1 MSEIEPKKRTNLD
14 ASACL
19 KCFLGCGRRLANFE
33 TGVHCIEIAD
43 LASKSRISTVARDSI
58 SAKELNH
65 SQKVQLALKGL
76 TATRKIRV
84 FPKNSYCNSWNTGEK
99 RSRRKRRPQKGYP
112 FFDILFRDPFIV
124 ASVGEKLEP
133 SWPHIFSCD
142 AR

>member
-33 TGVHCIEIAD
+33 TGVHYIEIAD
-43 LASKSRISTVARDSI
+43 LAGRSRISTVARDSI

-76 TATRKIRV
+76 TATRKIGV
-84 FPKNSYCNSWNTGEK
+84 FPKNSYCISWNTGEK
-99 RSRRKRRPQKGYP
+99 KIKAKKKTPKK
-112 FFDILFRDPFIV
+112 DTLF
-124 ASVGEKLEP
+124 
-133 SWPHIFSCD
+133 
-142 AR
+142 